1 MSELVTHRE
10 LQDID
15 VEFTR
20 LNLQLELCLLHHD
33 VKALNLTLDAPF
45 AHVMREIRDE
55 LSSGKLIK
63 ANRLDELL
71 KQLAEIR

>member
-71 KQLAEIR
+71 NQLAEIR